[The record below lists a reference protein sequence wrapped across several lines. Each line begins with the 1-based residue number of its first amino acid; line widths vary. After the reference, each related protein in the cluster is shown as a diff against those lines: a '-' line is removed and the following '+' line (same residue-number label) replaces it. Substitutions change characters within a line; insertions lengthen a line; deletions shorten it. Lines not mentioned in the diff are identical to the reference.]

1 MMSQNNSNETIAI
14 QKARGII
21 EKINAVEDLILL
33 RLLWIIRI

>member
-21 EKINAVEDLILL
+21 EKSMQSKNLILL
-33 RLLWIIRI
+33 HLLWIIRI